1 MSRLPRLRRHDEIPV
16 SELQRRSNPVRF
28 GIWLIVVLAIVLYFG
43 FTKHIPFKHGFRL
56 NAVFNTAVNIHSK
69 SPVRIAGVDVGKVT
83 AIRREGSAGLVTME
97 IEGKGL
103 PIHRDATLK
112 IRPRLFLEGNF
123 FVEVQPG
130 SPSAPALSSGATIP
144 LAQTSDPVQLDQV
157 LDALNTDTR
166 ANLQTA
172 LVELGA
178 ALTRKPTPAQDAEQE
193 PIVQG
198 LNGAQ
203 AFNKAF
209 QLGPE
214 ALRNNAIVA
223 QAFAGTEED
232 DLAKLLVGLERVT
245 GALDVHEQ
253 QLGELVVNF
262 NTTMGAVAA
271 QAPSL
276 RTAVAELPA
285 ALRSTDHGLA
295 EFQKASPAIR
305 TFALNL
311 IPALEEAPSTITA
324 SFPWID
330 QFQTAFGPNELGGVA
345 TALQA
350 FTPPLASLIG
360 GQAAFFSTFDQFN
373 QCLTKVFFP
382 ALDTKV
388 QDGPNTTGVEAYREF
403 WYALAGL
410 AGLGQNFDG
419 NGAADRFLVGG
430 AGSAVVSPPAT
441 IVNPTSPHNGV
452 RLVAQASLA
461 PEGTSPRFTGSEP
474 PYKPLVPC
482 DTQTLPN
489 FNGPLAHGPADGT
502 GG

>member
-1 MSRLPRLRRHDEIPV
+1 MSRLRRHDQVPV
-16 SELQRRSNPVRF
+16 SELQRRANPVRF
-28 GIWLIVVLAIVLYFG
+28 GIGLIVVLAIVLYFG

-56 NAVFNTAVNIHSK
+56 NAVFNTAVNIRPK
-69 SPVRIAGVDVGKVT
+69 SPVRIAGVNVGKVSMVK
-83 AIRREGSAGLVTME
+83 REGSTGLVTME

-103 PIHRDATLK
+103 PIHRDAMLK

-166 ANLQTA
+166 ANLQTT

-178 ALTRKPTPAQDAEQE
+178 AFTAKPTAAQDAEQDPE
-193 PIVQG
+193 VRG

-209 QLGPE
+209 QRGAE
-214 ALRNNAIVA
+214 ALPSSTIVT
-223 QAFAGTEED
+223 QAFAGTEAH
-232 DLAKLLVGLERVT
+232 DLSKLLVGLERVT

-253 QLGELVVNF
+253 QLGELIGNF
-262 NTTMGAVAA
+262 NTTFGAVAA

-276 RTAVAELPA
+276 RTAVAELPG
-285 ALRSTDHGLA
+285 ALRTVDRSLV
-295 EFQKASPAIR
+295 EVEKASPAIR
-305 TFALNL
+305 AFSLDL
-311 IPALEEAPSTITA
+311 IPGLEEAPATIAA
-324 SFPWID
+324 SFPWIE
-330 QFQTAFGPNELGGVA
+330 QFQASFGPKELGGVA
-345 TALQA
+345 TALDA
-350 FTPPLASLIG
+350 LTPPLASLVG
-360 GQAAFFSTFDQFN
+360 GQAAFFHTFSQFN
-373 QCLTKVFFP
+373 QCLTKVFYP
-382 ALDTKV
+382 TLYTTV
-388 QDGPNTTGVEAYREF
+388 QDGPNTTGVEAYKEF

-419 NGAADRFLVGG
+419 NGAADRFMVGG
-430 AGSAVVSPPAT
+430 AGSAVVSPPAA

-452 RLVAQASLA
+452 HLVAQASLA
-461 PEGTSPRFTGSEP
+461 PEGTSPRFLGSEP
-474 PYKPLVPC
+474 PYRPLVPC
-482 DTQTLPN
+482 YTQALPN

>member
-1 MSRLPRLRRHDEIPV
+1 MSRLRRRRHNEIAV
-16 SELQRRSNPVRF
+16 SDLQRRANPVRF
-28 GIWLIVVLAIVLYFG
+28 GIGLIVVLALVMYFG

-56 NAVFNTAVNIHSK
+56 NAVFNTAVNIRPK
-69 SPVRIAGVDVGKVT
+69 SPVRIAGVSVGKVT

-103 PIHRDATLK
+103 PIHRDAMLK

-130 SPSAPALSSGATIP
+130 SPSAPALSSGDTIP

-166 ANLQTA
+166 ANLQTV

-193 PIVQG
+193 PEVQG

-209 QLGPE
+209 QNGPE
-214 ALRNNAIVA
+214 ALRDSAIVS
-223 QAFAGTEED
+223 QAFAGTEEH
-232 DLAKLLVGLERVT
+232 DLSKLLVGLEKVT

-253 QLGELVVNF
+253 QLGELVGNF
-262 NTTMGAVAA
+262 NTTLGSFAA

-276 RTAVAELPA
+276 RTAVAELPGALRNADRGLA
-285 ALRSTDHGLA
+285 AL
-295 EFQKASPAIR
+295 EKASPAIR
-305 TFALNL
+305 AFSLDL
-311 IPALEEAPSTITA
+311 IPGLEEAPSTIAA
-324 SFPWID
+324 SFPWIE
-330 QFQTAFGPNELGGVA
+330 QFQAALAPSELGGVA
-345 TALQA
+345 TAVQA
-350 FTPPLASLIG
+350 LTPPLASLIG
-360 GQAAFFSTFDQFN
+360 GQAAFFNTFDQFN
-373 QCLTKVFFP
+373 KCLTKVFFP
-382 ALDTKV
+382 ALYTKV
-388 QDGPNTTGVEAYREF
+388 QDGPNTTGVESYKEF

-410 AGLGQNFDG
+410 SGLGQNFDG
-419 NGAADRFLVGG
+419 NGAADRFLAGG

-441 IVNPTSPHNGV
+441 IVNSSSPHNGV
-452 RLVAQASLA
+452 HLVAQTSLA
-461 PEGTSPRFTGSEP
+461 PEGTSPRFSGSEP
-474 PYKPLVPC
+474 PYRPLVPC
-482 DTQTLPN
+482 YTQKLPN
-489 FNGPLAHGPADGT
+489 FNGPLASGPADGS